1 MTRML
6 SILQA
11 TPGVTVQDKGRPG
24 YLAQGLSR
32 GGGRRP
38 AGLGRGGGAVG
49 PV

>member
-32 GGGRRP
+32 GG
-38 AGLGRGGGAVG
+38 AADLLALAEGGGAVG